1 MKVLDLQCP
10 HRHLFEGWFASEE
23 DFSSQLERGL
33 IACPMCG
40 DTTIAKMLSAPRLNL
55 GSTRVEA
62 APRHE
67 VREVQ
72 EVVSGG
78 TEQALQAAWL
88 QVTRRIMAQTD
99 DVGTRFAEEARKIH
113 YGETPERGIRGQA
126 SHEETQALIDEGIAV
141 MPLPLPEALKEPLQ

>member
-10 HRHLFEGWFASEE
+10 HRHVFEGWFSSEE
-23 DFSSQLERGL
+23 DFTGQLARGL
-33 IACPMCG
+33 VACPICG
-40 DTTIAKMLSAPRLNL
+40 DTAIAKMLSAPRLNL
-55 GSTRVEA
+55 GIPREET
-62 APRHE
+62 APRQ
-67 VREVQ
+67 EVQ
-72 EVVSGG
+72 EVVSGA

-88 QVTRRIMAQTD
+88 QVARRIMAQTD

-126 SHEETQALIDEGIAV
+126 SLEETQALIEEGIAV